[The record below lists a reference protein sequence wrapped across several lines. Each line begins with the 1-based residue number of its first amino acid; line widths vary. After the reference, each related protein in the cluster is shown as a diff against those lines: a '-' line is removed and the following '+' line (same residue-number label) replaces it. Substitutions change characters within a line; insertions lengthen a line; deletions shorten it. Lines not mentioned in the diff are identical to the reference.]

1 MHAIDLRVVCIL
13 CFHAGKMNE
22 KSILIYSKAAE
33 SDALCICTLG
43 PTRALC
49 NGLCGEKWTY
59 LFMLGL
65 RLQIT
70 RLSILHKVLR

>member
-49 NGLCGEKWTY
+49 NGLCGEK
-59 LFMLGL
+59 
-65 RLQIT
+65 
-70 RLSILHKVLR
+70 